1 MRPRARRLV
10 GVAVAAV
17 LLGGCGVGGS
27 HADRGASGSGT
38 PTAHISD
45 SAGAA
50 GGGSGGTGGGSG
62 TDGGTGTPDGGTG
75 GGGRDAAP
83 APTTAPARPWNP
95 HPRSVA
101 AIGDSITRGFN
112 ACDPYADCPDAS
124 WATGDG
130 GTVDSIS
137 ARLGDSAHS
146 WNLAVSG
153 AHVADLPG
161 QAREAAAHR
170 PAMVTV
176 LIGANDV
183 CAPDTDAMTSVAD
196 FRGSFAATLAYLH
209 RTLPGTQVLVASIPD
224 LEHLWRVGRDDVVE
238 RQLWR
243 LGLCP
248 TMLGDAT
255 SESAAA
261 QARRAAV
268 TDRVAAFDT
277 VLSQEC
283 ARYVRCRYDGGAVHR
298 YAFTSGEL
306 SRWDWFHPNK
316 AGQAEL
322 ARILAGVLLSTTTP

>member
-1 MRPRARRLV
+1 LV
-10 GVAVAAV
+10 GAAVAAV

-27 HADRGASGSGT
+27 HADRGAPGAGT
-38 PTAHISD
+38 PTVHISD

-50 GGGSGGTGGGSG
+50 GGG
-62 TDGGTGTPDGGTG
+62 
-75 GGGRDAAP
+75 RDAGPTPATTPTGAP
-83 APTTAPARPWNP
+83 TTAPTSAPTTPATTAPARPWNP

-112 ACDPYADCPDAS
+112 ACDPYSDCPDAS

-161 QAREAAAHR
+161 QAREAAAHK

-209 RTLPGTQVLVASIPD
+209 STLPGTQVLVASIPD
-224 LEHLWRVGRDDVVE
+224 LEHLWRIGRDNVVE

-255 SESAAA
+255 SQSAAA

-268 TDRVAAFDT
+268 TDRIAAFDT
-277 VLSQEC
+277 VLAQEC
-283 ARYVRCRYDGGAVHR
+283 ARYARCRYDGGAVHR